1 MGKGPSEGQRA
12 ASGNRK
18 IAPTLLPSLPFALH
32 ELQFQEMALIRNIS
46 DTALLA
52 AVYRARES
60 ERADP
65 LFRDPFARRLA
76 GDRGE
81 DIAHSLVFSEK
92 NAWSWFTR
100 TYVFDQLISK
110 QIASGCDLVVNLAAG
125 LDARPYRMTLPPSL
139 KWIEVDLPEITDYKE
154 ELLKDEQPR
163 CELERVRLDL
173 ADMAKRRELFAKLA
187 ADGQQVL
194 IISEGL
200 IVYLTAEEVGA
211 LAKDLSQQASF
222 RHWLL
227 DLASPAL
234 LKMMQKKMGKPLE
247 QADAPLKFGPEEGP
261 DFFKPYGWR
270 VIDAHSMFHAAGRLK
285 RLPLLFTFFYHLNK
299 SEAFQAKRPW
309 SGACLLEN
317 VSSTNG

>member
-1 MGKGPSEGQRA
+1 MPVLLTLG
-12 ASGNRK
+12 ASLFGLCTAR
-18 IAPTLLPSLPFALH
+18 ITI
-32 ELQFQEMALIRNIS
+32 QGMALLRNIS

-81 DIAHSLVFSEK
+81 EIARSLVFSEK
-92 NAWSWFTR
+92 HSWSWYAR
-100 TYVFDQLISK
+100 TYVFDQMISK
-110 QIASGCDLVVNLAAG
+110 QIASGCDMVVNLAAG
-125 LDARPYRMTLPPSL
+125 LDARPYRMTLPASL

-163 CELERVRLDL
+163 CALERVRLDL
-173 ADMAKRRELFAKLA
+173 ADLAARRELFAKLA
-187 ADGQQVL
+187 AVARQAL

-200 IVYLTAEEVGA
+200 IVYLTAEAVGT
-211 LAKDLSQQASF
+211 LAKDLSAEGSF
-222 RHWLL
+222 RYWLL

-270 VIDAHSMFHAAGRLK
+270 VIEAHSMFHAAGRLK

-309 SGACLLEN
+309 SGVCLYEN
-317 VSSTNG
+317 FKN